1 MSTEKEGTLHSRILG
16 DLEGK
21 ILSGAWAPGHRLP
34 FEVDLAAQYGCSRM
48 TVNKVMGQ
56 LVRRLQAS
64 KGKEAGLQ
72 NQLKDLDKGL
82 KDVNRSTEDN
92 SPAAIAQKQQQLQ
105 KLQKDVSRL
114 QSSLGYDE

>member
-1 MSTEKEGTLHSRILG
+1 MITIGKLAKMTDSHVETIRYYQRIGLLRIPIAQGKYRYYNEQDIETLNFIH
-16 DLEGK
+16 
-21 ILSGAWAPGHRLP
+21 
-34 FEVDLAAQYGCSRM
+34 
-48 TVNKVMGQ
+48 
-56 LVRRLQAS
+56 

-92 SPAAIAQKQQQLQ
+92 SPAAVAQKQQQLQ

>member
-1 MSTEKEGTLHSRILG
+1 
-16 DLEGK
+16 
-21 ILSGAWAPGHRLP
+21 
-34 FEVDLAAQYGCSRM
+34 M
-48 TVNKVMGQ
+48 TGLRGRVGRSHQRAYAYRSMGQ
-56 LVRRLQAS
+56 LVRSLQAS